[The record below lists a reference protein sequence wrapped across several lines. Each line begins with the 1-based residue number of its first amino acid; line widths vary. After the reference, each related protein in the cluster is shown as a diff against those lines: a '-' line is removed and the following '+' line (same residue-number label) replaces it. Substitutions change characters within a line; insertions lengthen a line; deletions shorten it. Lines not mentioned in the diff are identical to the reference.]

1 MESSGRLRG
10 CLGYILSANET
21 NHLLEIGDVNI
32 YVCVFFVFELC
43 SAFVIALGE
52 FQMMHSK
59 FSTLSITF
67 WPIYPANTL
76 VVTGTIAACVCYIGV
91 FGGMRENRCM
101 LISVSMKP
109 LKPLLNMN
117 NNNINIIIYPDPN
130 KSMLHFLFRQ

>member
-10 CLGYILSANET
+10 CLGYILSVNET
-21 NHLLEIGDVNI
+21 YHLLEIGDVNI
-32 YVCVFFVFELC
+32 YVCAFFELC

-59 FSTLSITF
+59 FSTLTITF

-109 LKPLLNMN
+109 LNYLLNMN
-117 NNNINIIIYPDPN
+117 NNNINIIIYPDSN
-130 KSMLHFLFRQ
+130 KSMLHFLIRQ